1 MIEELE
7 DTVQVA
13 EDQKLRAEVKAQA
26 ANLELERLSAQK
38 DAEAEEKRR
47 TLYKQLRDA
56 QVLTFLRRNNANYFT
71 GGA

>member
-47 TLYKQLRDA
+47 ALYKQLRDA
-56 QVLTFLRRNNANYFT
+56 QV
-71 GGA
+71 